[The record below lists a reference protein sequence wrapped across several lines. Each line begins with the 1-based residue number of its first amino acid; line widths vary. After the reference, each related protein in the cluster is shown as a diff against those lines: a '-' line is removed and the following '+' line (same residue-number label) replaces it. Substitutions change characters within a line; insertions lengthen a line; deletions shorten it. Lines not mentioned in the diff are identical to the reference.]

1 MANQTQIQ
9 IKRLIQQT
17 NDVFEN
23 SGGVNT
29 DYADF
34 AATIALS
41 DFKAILNNNEITDR
55 QLKRLIRIACRR
67 YCKDTTPVS
76 WSAFTA
82 GYISRK
88 ANGNT
93 RATQVV

>member
-1 MANQTQIQ
+1 MPKHAQTK
-9 IKRLIQQT
+9 IKKLIQQT

-41 DFKAILNNNEITDR
+41 DFRELLQNHDITDR
-55 QLKRLIRIACRR
+55 QLKRLIRIASQR
-67 YCKDTTPVS
+67 YCKDAVPVS

-82 GYISRK
+82 EYVNRK
-88 ANGNT
+88 ANSNLQN
-93 RATQVV
+93 A

>member
-1 MANQTQIQ
+1 MAHQTQAQ
-9 IKRLIQQT
+9 IKKLIQQT

-41 DFKAILNNNEITDR
+41 DFRSLLGNPDITDR
-55 QLKRLIRIACRR
+55 QLKRLIRIASKR
-67 YCKDTTPVS
+67 YCREAQDNNKNILRFSYLYP
-76 WSAFTA
+76 
-82 GYISRK
+82 IK
-88 ANGNT
+88 PPH
-93 RATQVV
+93 

>member
-1 MANQTQIQ
+1 MAYRTQTE

-41 DFKAILNNNEITDR
+41 DFRALLGNPDITDR
-55 QLKRLIRIACRR
+55 QLKRLIRIACKR
-67 YCKDTTPVS
+67 YSNEQIEMS

-82 GYISRK
+82 QYINKK
-88 ANGNT
+88 ANT
-93 RATQVV
+93 DFQTA

>member
-1 MANQTQIQ
+1 MAHKVQTQI
-9 IKRLIQQT
+9 KHLIQQT

-41 DFKAILNNNEITDR
+41 DFRSLLGNPDITDR
-55 QLKRLIRIACRR
+55 QLKRLIRIACKR

-82 GYISRK
+82 QYINEK
-88 ANGNT
+88 ANGNALQT
-93 RATQVV
+93 V

>member
-1 MANQTQIQ
+1 MACMTQQQ
-9 IKRLIQQT
+9 IKQLIQQT
-17 NDVFEN
+17 NTVFEN

-41 DFKAILNNNEITDR
+41 DFRSLLGNKEITDR
-55 QLKRLIRIACRR
+55 QLKRLIRRASQSYCRD
-67 YCKDTTPVS
+67 KTPVS

-82 GYISRK
+82 EDISRK
-88 ANGNT
+88 ANTNLQT
-93 RATQVV
+93 A

>member
-1 MANQTQIQ
+1 MTAQAQKQ
-9 IKRLIQQT
+9 IKHLIQQT

-41 DFKAILNNNEITDR
+41 DFRALLDNPDITDR
-55 QLKRLIRIACRR
+55 QLKRLIRIASQR
-67 YCKDTTPVS
+67 YCKDNTPVS

-82 GYISRK
+82 QYLNRK
-88 ANGNT
+88 ANTNLQT
-93 RATQVV
+93 A

>member
-1 MANQTQIQ
+1 MPRNAQKQ
-9 IKRLIQQT
+9 IKQLIQQV

-41 DFKAILNNNEITDR
+41 DFKALLGNADITDR
-55 QLKRLIRIACRR
+55 QLKRLIRIASQR
-67 YCKDTTPVS
+67 YCKDKTPVS

-82 GYISRK
+82 DYINRK
-88 ANGNT
+88 ANTNLQT
-93 RATQVV
+93 A

>member
-1 MANQTQIQ
+1 MVPQTQIK

-41 DFKAILNNNEITDR
+41 DFRALLGNANITDR
-55 QLKRLIRIACRR
+55 ELKRLIRIACKR

-82 GYISRK
+82 KYIDRK
-88 ANGNT
+88 ANGNIH
-93 RATQVV
+93 AV

>member
-1 MANQTQIQ
+1 MAHQTQNR
-9 IKRLIQQT
+9 IKMLIQQT

-23 SGGVNT
+23 CGGVNT

-41 DFKAILNNNEITDR
+41 DFKALLGNTEITDR
-55 QLKRLIRIACRR
+55 QLKRLIRIASQR
-67 YCKDTTPVS
+67 YCKDKTPIS

-82 GYISRK
+82 AYINKK
-88 ANGNT
+88 ANGNLQT
-93 RATQVV
+93 V

>member
-1 MANQTQIQ
+1 MAHQTQAQ
-9 IKRLIQQT
+9 IKKLIQQT

-41 DFKAILNNNEITDR
+41 DFRSLLGNPDITDR
-55 QLKRLIRIACRR
+55 QLKRLIRIASKR
-67 YCKDTTPVS
+67 YCRDTIPVS

-82 GYISRK
+82 EYVNRK
-88 ANGNT
+88 ANSNFQT
-93 RATQVV
+93 A

>member
-1 MANQTQIQ
+1 MACMTQKQ
-9 IKRLIQQT
+9 IKQLIQQT
-17 NDVFEN
+17 NTVFEN

-41 DFKAILNNNEITDR
+41 DFRALLGNPDITDR
-55 QLKRLIRIACRR
+55 ELKQLIRIASKR
-67 YCKDTTPVS
+67 YSKDEVPVS

-82 GYISRK
+82 QYINQK
-88 ANGNT
+88 ANTNLQT
-93 RATQVV
+93 A

>member
-1 MANQTQIQ
+1 MRMGCRTQTQIKQ
-9 IKRLIQQT
+9 LIQQT
-17 NDVFEN
+17 NTVFEN

-41 DFKAILNNNEITDR
+41 DFRALLGNPNITDR
-55 QLKRLIRIACRR
+55 QLKRLIRRANQR
-67 YCKDTTPVS
+67 YCKDSTPIS

-82 GYISRK
+82 QYIQ
-88 ANGNT
+88 T
-93 RATQVV
+93 RANENFQTA